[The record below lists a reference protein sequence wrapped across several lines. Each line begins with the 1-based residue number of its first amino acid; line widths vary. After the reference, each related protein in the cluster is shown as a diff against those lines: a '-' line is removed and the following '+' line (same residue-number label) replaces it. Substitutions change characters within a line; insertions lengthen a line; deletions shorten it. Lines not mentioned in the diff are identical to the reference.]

1 MTFAQVDIPFTIVYL
16 ALLSPNY
23 FKRKKL
29 LKKAL
34 ISDINKDT
42 NSTIIIQYSSFKRS
56 NYAYMLLFSYSLI
69 IASFAYLFI
78 GTLIE
83 GYLFISS
90 LMGMILIGKLFRTVF
105 QRYIGKKTVKIVFND
120 QGGYIS
126 CYFNGDINVVFTNKV
141 KFIIDKEYGGY
152 LFEEGIDYK
161 YDKGYYHPLIHWTSL
176 LPNSIVYFP
185 LSLAERE
192 KFCRLMDNYNF
203 TYADKN

>member
-1 MTFAQVDIPFTIVYL
+1 
-16 ALLSPNY
+16 
-23 FKRKKL
+23 
-29 LKKAL
+29 
-34 ISDINKDT
+34 
-42 NSTIIIQYSSFKRS
+42 
-56 NYAYMLLFSYSLI
+56 
-69 IASFAYLFI
+69 AYLFI

-192 KFCRLMDNYNF
+192 K
-203 TYADKN
+203 